1 MNGKILIVDDQAVM
15 LRLVTYAL
23 EREGFVTI
31 TAQTAA
37 DALAILKSEQPDLL
51 ILDLMLPDADGIE
64 LCRRIRQELNY
75 VSLPVIILSGRVEI
89 EDKIE
94 ALEAGADEYVT
105 KPVDP
110 KEMVA
115 RVKSL
120 LRRNQRLRQD
130 AAPTTINAPS
140 MVGDGAVIGCIG
152 AKGGSGATTIAA
164 NIALALAHRGHRVI
178 AVELRPY
185 FGTLSNMLGVI
196 PNGGL
201 TQLAEMTANKIT
213 PPRLERYLIHGPA
226 NLRFLPG
233 PRQLT
238 EYRDIHPDQV
248 KTLLDAALELANFV
262 VLDLPHMPSIANRAA
277 LRRCHQVLLAV
288 EPEPSSL
295 EAAQAQ
301 LSLLN
306 AWGIPS
312 EAVHAVVVNRVRA
325 EYGIALAEV
334 ERSLG
339 CGNGAVI
346 PNVPDLAAR
355 AMKTGQPFVL
365 SAPDSAAAQTLN
377 ELATTI
383 NAYAAARA

>member
-1 MNGKILIVDDQAVM
+1 MNGKILVVDDQAVM

-37 DALAILKSEQPDLL
+37 EALESLRSERPDLL
-51 ILDLMLPDADGIE
+51 ILDLLLPDADGVE
-64 LCRRIRQELNY
+64 LCRRIRHELNY
-75 VSLPVIILSGRVEI
+75 VSLPVIILSARAEI

-94 ALEAGADEYVT
+94 ALEAGADDYVT

-120 LRRNQRLRQD
+120 LRRTQRIRQND
-130 AAPTTINAPS
+130 LPAIHVPS
-140 MVGDGAVIGCIG
+140 MPADGAVVGCIG
-152 AKGGSGATTIAA
+152 AKGGCGATTIAA

-185 FGTLSNMLGVI
+185 FGTLSNMLGLT

-213 PPRLERYLIHGPA
+213 RPRLERYLLRGPA
-226 NLRFLPG
+226 NLLFLPG

-262 VLDLPHMPSIANRAA
+262 VVDLPHMPSIANRAA

-288 EPEPSSL
+288 EPEPGSL

-301 LSLLN
+301 IALFN

-312 EAVHAVVVNRVRA
+312 EAVHAVIVNRVRA
-325 EYGIALAEV
+325 EYGLAQAEV

-355 AMKTGQPFVL
+355 AAKTGQPFVL
-365 SAPDSAAAQTLN
+365 SAPDSQAAQTLN

-383 NAYAAARA
+383 NTYATGRP